1 MTYKSL
7 IGGILVLAA
16 WPAYST
22 TITDLDPIR
31 VTSYAQHHP
40 ATRNCCPSRSR
51 ALTEGRWR
59 HTKHCSMPRQG
70 ARGGAGGG
78 LGGSSALDGTNLAGI
93 SSHAPSGFSA
103 STTGGGGV
111 IGGHAVTP
119 TSFTPFP
126 IAPIPLKPTPAI
138 LWIAA
143 LLWLGWRGFRAV
155 RKLHIAQSSS
165 DVLHKRADVNTSP
178 PTQH

>member
-59 HTKHCSMPRQG
+59 HTKHCSMPRQE

-78 LGGSSALDGTNLAGI
+78 LGGSGALEGTNLAGA
-93 SSHAPSGFSA
+93 SAHAPSGFSA
-103 STTGGGGV
+103 GTGSGVSGGPADALTTF
-111 IGGHAVTP
+111 TP
-119 TSFTPFP
+119 TS
-126 IAPIPLKPTPAI
+126 PTPKTIAVPFRRDETL
-138 LWIAA
+138 LWMAVI
-143 LLWLGWRGFRAV
+143 LWLGWRGFRAV
-155 RKLHIAQSSS
+155 QQLRKESI
-165 DVLHKRADVNTSP
+165 TP
-178 PTQH
+178 